1 MTYTHDDE
9 EDLKRLHEEEIE
21 GQGVVKNGK
30 QENLTENAMAYL
42 QQIKILQEE
51 LEESLINIQ
60 RIEMAILGYT
70 KSLEDEL
77 KGH

>member
-1 MTYTHDDE
+1 MIYSE
-9 EDLKRLHEEEIE
+9 ENELKRLHEEEIE
-21 GQGVVKNGK
+21 GQGIVNGK
-30 QENLTENAMAYL
+30 NDNLTENAMAYL

-70 KSLEDEL
+70 KSLEEEL